1 MYRTED
7 LINDLQPLVSAV
19 DGAVG
24 VTRLVLFGSFARG
37 TQNITSDIDIAVA
50 EKVFGYVSRY
60 EFA

>member
-1 MYRTED
+1 M
-7 LINDLQPLVSAV
+7 INDLQPLVSAV